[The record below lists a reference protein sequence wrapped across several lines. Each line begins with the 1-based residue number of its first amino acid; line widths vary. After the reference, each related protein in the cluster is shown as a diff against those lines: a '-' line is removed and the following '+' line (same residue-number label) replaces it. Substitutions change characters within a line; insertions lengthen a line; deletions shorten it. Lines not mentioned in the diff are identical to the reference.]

1 MGMEFG
7 VFVPQGWRMDLTGIK
22 DPVEQFAAMTNVA
35 KEADKGPWDSIWV
48 YDHFHTVPEPTMNTT
63 FESWT
68 ISATLARDT
77 TRVNIGQMVNCN
89 GYRQPSL
96 FAKIASTVDVA
107 SGGRLYAGFGAG
119 WYEHEWL
126 AYGYGFPET
135 KERMARFREGTE
147 IIHKMWTEDYPT
159 YEGKYYTI
167 DGPINEPKSH
177 KPGYKI
183 PLWIGG
189 CGPQVTLK
197 LVAQYGDACNV
208 GADVAAEKLEILKG
222 HCDKVGRNYDEITKS
237 SSLHCFP
244 IANGADPAQAT
255 AAVRKMY
262 GDISLEEFGSTFGQ
276 PMEVD
281 AIVEKLGKMQA
292 DGIEYV
298 INYIPGLAYD
308 LEPMKIYENDI
319 ITKVS

>member
-1 MGMEFG
+1 MTMEFG
-7 VFVPQGWRMDLTGIK
+7 VFVPQGWRMDLTAID

-48 YDHFHTVPEPTMNTT
+48 YDHFHTVPEPTDNTV

-77 TRVNIGQMVNCN
+77 ERVNIGQMVNCN

-107 SGGRLYAGFGAG
+107 SAGRLYAGFGAG
-119 WYEHEWL
+119 WYEHEWR

-147 IIHKMWTEDYPT
+147 IIHKMWTEDAPT
-159 YEGKYYTI
+159 FEGKYYSI
-167 DGPINEPKSH
+167 DAPINEPKSH
-177 KPGYKI
+177 KKGYKI

-189 CGPQVTLK
+189 GGPQVTLK

-237 SSLHCFP
+237 SSLHSFP
-244 IANGADPAQAT
+244 IPEGADPEQAT
-255 AAVRKMY
+255 AAVRKAY
-262 GDISLEEFGSTFGQ
+262 GDISLEEFSYFGK
-276 PMEVD
+276 PMTPSQ
-281 AIVEKLGKMQA
+281 IIEKVSKMKA
-292 DGIEYV
+292 DGIDYV

-308 LEPMKIYENDI
+308 LEPMKLYETEVI
-319 ITKVS
+319 SALS